1 MAKLRAFVSSVVLA
15 HWAVAMWHL
24 VLAANVLPPPDNNVR
39 WLAVILLTLLHW
51 GVLVPLWMLSDRLI
65 GWASLGFFSAALSAD
80 LYEHFLH
87 SSLNNVFMVMSTD
100 WTAWFK
106 ASVYILLALEILG
119 LSLGVWSLG
128 RRARGLSN
136 PKPGSNLRT
145 PRHTSLRS
153 TRNGIAWQ

>member
-1 MAKLRAFVSSVVLA
+1 MARLRPFISSVVVA

-24 VLAANVLPPPDNNVR
+24 VLAANVLPPPDNHVR

-51 GVLVPLWMLSDRLI
+51 GVLVPLWMLSDRLT
-65 GWASLGFFSAALSAD
+65 GWVSLVFFSAALSAD

-87 SSLNNVFMVMSTD
+87 SSLNNVFMVMPSA

-106 ASVYILLALEILG
+106 ASVYILFGLEILG
-119 LSLGVWSLG
+119 LSFGVWSLG

-136 PKPGSNLRT
+136 PKPTSNPPT
-145 PRHTSLRS
+145 PGHASLFS
-153 TRNGIAWQ
+153 TRNGIVWQ